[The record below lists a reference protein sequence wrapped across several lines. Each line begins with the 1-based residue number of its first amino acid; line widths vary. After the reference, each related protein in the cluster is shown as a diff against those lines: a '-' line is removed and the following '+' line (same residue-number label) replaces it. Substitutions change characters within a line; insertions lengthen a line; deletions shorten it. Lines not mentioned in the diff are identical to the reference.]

1 MRFNAWHCLTCC
13 HCHYR
18 SFLGMCLPT
27 VVCPCCCLWMPC
39 ASLRVIYLPE
49 SSHQALSSLIT
60 RPSVLS
66 SCNWLRLQLFSFIQL
81 CLSDSGSN
89 FFQLCLSVWL
99 VFLTPSGSQVNAWS
113 LSRTAYKCKT
123 ASEQSTYKLSKFNKQ
138 TNITMLSCHADVSI
152 INTFQCGSMPG
163 IAWLAA
169 TVTIDHF
176 LECVCPLLFAH
187 AVAFGCLVPVSESFT
202 FPSPVTRPFQAL

>member
-89 FFQLCLSVWL
+89 YSALLKRVVGF
-99 VFLTPSGSQVNAWS
+99 FLTPSGSQVNAWS

-123 ASEQSTYKLSKFNKQ
+123 LRSNELTSSANSTSKQYHNALLPCWCFN
-138 TNITMLSCHADVSI
+138 
-152 INTFQCGSMPG
+152 NTFQCGSMPG

>member
-1 MRFNAWHCLTCC
+1 MLLPLDALCQSQSHLPSRVQSPGPFKPYNSAFCL
-13 HCHYR
+13 
-18 SFLGMCLPT
+18 
-27 VVCPCCCLWMPC
+27 
-39 ASLRVIYLPE
+39 VIMQLIPAPIIQLY
-49 SSHQALSSLIT
+49 SALLE
-60 RPSVLS
+60 R
-66 SCNWLRLQLFSFIQL
+66 LRLQ
-81 CLSDSGSN
+81 

-123 ASEQSTYKLSKFNKQ
+123 LRSNELTSSANSTSKQYHNALLPCWCFN
-138 TNITMLSCHADVSI
+138 
-152 INTFQCGSMPG
+152 NTFQCGSMPG

-169 TVTIDHF
+169 TFTIDHF